1 MCFVV
6 CFFFSSRRRHTRC
19 ALVTGVQTCALPI
32 SGSLHGGPPTA
43 LVGRVLLDHEPG
55 DTQWFLSRLT
65 VELIRPVPLAP
76 LKVDVTMRRPGRR
89 VQLLDAVIT
98 APDGTEVMWARGLRL
113 AQSPNGIDEAA
124 LPTPERAQRPAPT
137 TLPSWRLESALGS
150 AMGWRS

>member
-1 MCFVV
+1 MTEQPDEAV
-6 CFFFSSRRRHTRC
+6 FSPDGDRWMPS
-19 ALVTGVQTCALPI
+19 PI
-32 SGSLHGGPPTA
+32 AVGPWDPGSLHGGPPTA

-98 APDGTEVMWARGLRL
+98 APDGTRSEEHTSEL
-113 AQSPNGIDEAA
+113 QSLMRISYAVFCLQKKKRNRYHI
-124 LPTPERAQRPAPT
+124 
-137 TLPSWRLESALGS
+137 
-150 AMGWRS
+150 